1 MCRKNSCGKE
11 RSNCWRSG
19 SHDLIIWVIVRASDR
34 YSFDVVQMMNKKK
47 REKTTILSSAG
58 EGEKE
63 ITWNSGI
70 NPEKRL
76 LPFVPFIRI

>member
-1 MCRKNSCGKE
+1 
-11 RSNCWRSG
+11 
-19 SHDLIIWVIVRASDR
+19 
-34 YSFDVVQMMNKKK
+34 MMNKKK

-76 LPFVPFIRI
+76 LPFVPFIQI